1 MISDTPPAAYF
12 LTEKGIPHQV
22 FHHRNPITSLEQA
35 AAERRQ
41 VPAQVVRS
49 IVFRVNA
56 GNYVMVLTAGPAQIS
71 WPALRAYLGQNRISM
86 ASDEEVLT
94 TTGYRVGTVS
104 PIGTATQLRVLA
116 DSSVFIHEEISMGSG
131 QRDTAIILKSAN
143 LRRMLPE
150 IEIGDFVSK

>member
-1 MISDTPPAAYF
+1 
-12 LTEKGIPHQV
+12 
-22 FHHRNPITSLEQA
+22 
-35 AAERRQ
+35 
-41 VPAQVVRS
+41 
-49 IVFRVNA
+49 
-56 GNYVMVLTAGPAQIS
+56 MVLTAGPAQIS